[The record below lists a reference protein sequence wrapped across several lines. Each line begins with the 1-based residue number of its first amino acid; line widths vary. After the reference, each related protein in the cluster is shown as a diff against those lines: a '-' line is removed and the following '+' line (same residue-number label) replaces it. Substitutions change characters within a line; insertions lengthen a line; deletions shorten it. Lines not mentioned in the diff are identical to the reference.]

1 MTNFK
6 YFNVVRDGYEIQSNF
21 INGRLAGPS
30 LLKTT
35 VFKNHLCGRYTWIST
50 RICSVNYHLLSAGYI
65 GINFKSLECSQG
77 HDHLWLFLKE
87 VSDNFIFL

>member
-21 INGRLAGPS
+21 INGKLAGSS

-35 VFKNHLCGRYTWIST
+35 V
-50 RICSVNYHLLSAGYI
+50 
-65 GINFKSLECSQG
+65 
-77 HDHLWLFLKE
+77 
-87 VSDNFIFL
+87 